1 MNVFEDTLPAAF
13 LDDPVA
19 KFEFRAARTRQVLD
33 GERALMF
40 AVLMDALDTYSKTR
54 RGRSYRH
61 RLEFREVQSWI
72 ASESTATPFTF
83 VNICDALRINP
94 DAVRTLLK
102 SRDFAER
109 NPMRRFRHIATNR
122 DIAIQAL
129 QNVG

>member
-1 MNVFEDTLPAAF
+1 VNSYEDALPGAF

-40 AVLMDALDTYSKTR
+40 AVLMDALDTFAKTR
-54 RGRSYRH
+54 SGRTYRH

-72 ASESTATPFTF
+72 QSESTATPFTF
-83 VNICDALRINP
+83 VNICDTLRISAG
-94 DAVRTLLK
+94 AVRSLLK
-102 SRDFAER
+102 SRSFAER
-109 NPMRRFRHIATNR
+109 NPMRRFRHIAANR
-122 DIAIQAL
+122 DITIQAL